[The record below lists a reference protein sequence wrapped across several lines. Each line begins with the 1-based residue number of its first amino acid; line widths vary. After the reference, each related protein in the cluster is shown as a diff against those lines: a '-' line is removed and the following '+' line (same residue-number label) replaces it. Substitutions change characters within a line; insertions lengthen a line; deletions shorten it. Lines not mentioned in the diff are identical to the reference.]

1 MRKFKLLLM
10 TLFSVISF
18 GLMSQ
23 TIITTQSSGPN
34 ICDGTAVLDTTSL
47 YGNILTWNYQGA
59 QIQVGGYSI
68 DSLCPGT
75 YTFTY
80 IDTTNSFDAVVFTIG
95 YDTTVNYGDTLT
107 VNSSNCVNA
116 IGTLNMTVENCN
128 LNYNA
133 IDTAYLSNAML
144 LPNSIDSMVTYWV
157 IVDTTGVNTNMVIF
171 YNDSIN
177 GVGCYDFT
185 LTVYCYQKSLEYKTL
200 VIKQGFTVDT
210 FVGINELLMNNQ
222 RKLMK
227 VTDIMGKETQVE
239 SNKILIY
246 CYSDGVMEKVYI
258 TE

>member
-1 MRKFKLLLM
+1 
-10 TLFSVISF
+10 
-18 GLMSQ
+18 
-23 TIITTQSSGPN
+23 
-34 ICDGTAVLDTTSL
+34 
-47 YGNILTWNYQGA
+47 
-59 QIQVGGYSI
+59 
-68 DSLCPGT
+68 
-75 YTFTY
+75 
-80 IDTTNSFDAVVFTIG
+80 
-95 YDTTVNYGDTLT
+95 
-107 VNSSNCVNA
+107 
-116 IGTLNMTVENCN
+116 MTVENCN